1 MSKKKK
7 NKIMSNYHLNNPK
20 SPKYHVRK
28 YLDSIDSELK
38 GKTVVDIPSG
48 SGVTSRLL
56 KDHGAKV
63 LAFDLFPEY
72 FRENDI
78 VCTRADVLQGIPL
91 DNNIADM
98 LICQEG
104 IEHFSDQLK
113 ALKEFSRVLKIG
125 GKLLITAPSYSN
137 LAARI
142 SYLLFESE
150 TNRHMPPNEIDDVWM
165 EDKEVSDEIYHG
177 HIFLIGLQKLR
188 VLAKLSG
195 LNISEVK
202 YLRISKGSLF
212 FLPFLYP
219 WIYLSSLLRYRQNLK
234 KHSEISHEI
243 LNEVYGEQFRLN
255 VSIKNLVNHH
265 TFVVFEK
272 THNSRELSFRQ
283 KDLQRNFES
292 QT

>member
-1 MSKKKK
+1 MSD
-7 NKIMSNYHLNNPK
+7 YHLNNPK

-28 YLDSIDSELK
+28 YLDSIAVELK
-38 GKTVVDIPSG
+38 GKIAVDFPAG

-72 FRENDI
+72 FREKDI
-78 VCTRADVLQGIPL
+78 TCTRADVLQGIPL
-91 DNNIADM
+91 DNNVADL

-137 LAARI
+137 LAARF

-150 TNRHMPPNEIDDVWM
+150 TNRQMPPNEIDDIWM
-165 EDKEVSDEIYHG
+165 ENKAVSDEIYHG

-188 VLAKLSG
+188 VLTKLAG
-195 LNISEVK
+195 FKISEVK

-212 FLPFLYP
+212 LLPFFYP
-219 WIYLSSLLRYRQNLK
+219 WIYLSSWLRYCRNLK
-234 KHSEISHEI
+234 KHHAIPREV
-243 LNEVYGEQFRLN
+243 LWEVYGEQFRLN

-265 TFVVFEK
+265 LFVIFEK
-272 THNSRELSFRQ
+272 ECDSTELSFRHE
-283 KDLQRNFES
+283 DLLKNFDS